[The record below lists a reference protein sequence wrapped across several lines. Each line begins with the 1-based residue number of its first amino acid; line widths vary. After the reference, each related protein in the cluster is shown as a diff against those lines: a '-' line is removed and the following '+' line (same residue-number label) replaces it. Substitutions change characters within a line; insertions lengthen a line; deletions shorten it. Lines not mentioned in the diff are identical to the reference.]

1 MNEFAT
7 NVWVVEGSEPVQW
20 YGHPYTIRM
29 VVIRLIDHPNEDK
42 PCAWIWSPIPITDAL
57 AQEVE
62 SKAGPVKYI
71 CSPNKIHHIFLKE
84 WSDKFPDAI
93 VYASP
98 GLEKR
103 EVAKGVKFDARFGKD
118 EPEPPFANEIE
129 SVIVCGSYVMEEV
142 DREVA
147 KGVKFDA
154 RFGKDEPEPPFANE
168 IESVIVCGSYVMEEV
183 EFFHKASK
191 TAIICDLIQ
200 RFPEPTGIMLKLGGV
215 VGENGSTPRDWRITF
230 WPFGKGELRKSRDAI
245 LGWKAEKL
253 IIAHG
258 TCVESNASDVIEKA
272 LYW

>member
-1 MNEFAT
+1 
-7 NVWVVEGSEPVQW
+7 
-20 YGHPYTIRM
+20 M

-62 SKAGPVKYI
+62 TKAGPVKYI

-98 GLEKR
+98 GLEK
-103 EVAKGVKFDARFGKD
+103 
-118 EPEPPFANEIE
+118 
-129 SVIVCGSYVMEEV
+129 
-142 DREVA
+142 REVA

-272 LYW
+272 LYWI

>member
-1 MNEFAT
+1 MKEFAT
-7 NVWVVEGSEPVQW
+7 NVWVVDGSEPVQW

-29 VVIRLIDHPNEDK
+29 VVIRLIEHPNEDK

-57 AQEVE
+57 AREVE
-62 SKAGPVKYI
+62 TKAGPVKYI

-84 WSDKFPDAI
+84 WSDRFPDAI

-103 EVAKGVKFDARFGKD
+103 QVAKGVKFDARFGKD

-129 SVIVCGSYVMEEV
+129 T
-142 DREVA
+142 
-147 KGVKFDA
+147 
-154 RFGKDEPEPPFANE
+154 
-168 IESVIVCGSYVMEEV
+168 VIVCGSYVMEEV
-183 EFFHKASK
+183 EFFHKATK

-200 RFPEPTGIMLKLGGV
+200 RFPDSSISGFKGMLMKIDGL

-230 WPFGKGELRKSRDAI
+230 WPFGKDELRKSRDAI

-258 TCVESNASDVIEKA
+258 SCVESNASDVIEKA
-272 LYW
+272 LYWI

>member
-1 MNEFAT
+1 
-7 NVWVVEGSEPVQW
+7 
-20 YGHPYTIRM
+20 M
-29 VVIRLIDHPNEDK
+29 VVIRLINHPNEDK

-62 SKAGPVKYI
+62 TKAGPVKYI

-142 DREVA
+142 
-147 KGVKFDA
+147 
-154 RFGKDEPEPPFANE
+154 
-168 IESVIVCGSYVMEEV
+168 

-191 TAIICDLIQ
+191 TSIICDLIQ
-200 RFPEPTGIMLKLGGV
+200 RFPESSISGFRGFLMKIDGL

-272 LYW
+272 LYWI

>member
-62 SKAGPVKYI
+62 TKAGPVKYI

-84 WSDKFPDAI
+84 WSNKFPDAI

-98 GLEKR
+98 GLEK
-103 EVAKGVKFDARFGKD
+103 
-118 EPEPPFANEIE
+118 
-129 SVIVCGSYVMEEV
+129 
-142 DREVA
+142 REVA

-272 LYW
+272 LYWI

>member
-29 VVIRLIDHPNEDK
+29 VVIRLINHPNEDK

-62 SKAGPVKYI
+62 TKAGPVKYI

-98 GLEKR
+98 GLEK
-103 EVAKGVKFDARFGKD
+103 
-118 EPEPPFANEIE
+118 
-129 SVIVCGSYVMEEV
+129 
-142 DREVA
+142 REVA

>member
-62 SKAGPVKYI
+62 TKAGPVKYI

-98 GLEKR
+98 GLEK
-103 EVAKGVKFDARFGKD
+103 
-118 EPEPPFANEIE
+118 
-129 SVIVCGSYVMEEV
+129 
-142 DREVA
+142 REVA

-272 LYW
+272 LYWI

>member
-1 MNEFAT
+1 
-7 NVWVVEGSEPVQW
+7 
-20 YGHPYTIRM
+20 M
-29 VVIRLIDHPNEDK
+29 VVIRLIEHPNEDK

-57 AQEVE
+57 AREVE
-62 SKAGPVKYI
+62 TKAGPVKYI

-84 WSDKFPDAI
+84 WSDRFPDAI

-103 EVAKGVKFDARFGKD
+103 QVAKGVKFDARFGKD

-129 SVIVCGSYVMEEV
+129 T
-142 DREVA
+142 
-147 KGVKFDA
+147 
-154 RFGKDEPEPPFANE
+154 
-168 IESVIVCGSYVMEEV
+168 VIVCGSYVMEEV
-183 EFFHKASK
+183 EFFHKATK

-200 RFPEPTGIMLKLGGV
+200 RFPDSSISGFKGMLMKIDGL

-230 WPFGKGELRKSRDAI
+230 WPFGKDELRKSRDAI

-258 TCVESNASDVIEKA
+258 SCVESNASDVIEKA
-272 LYW
+272 LYWI

>member
-29 VVIRLIDHPNEDK
+29 VVIRLINHPNEDK

-62 SKAGPVKYI
+62 TKAGPVKYI

-98 GLEKR
+98 GLEK
-103 EVAKGVKFDARFGKD
+103 
-118 EPEPPFANEIE
+118 
-129 SVIVCGSYVMEEV
+129 
-142 DREVA
+142 REVA

-272 LYW
+272 LYWI